1 MTRNLLLLQN
11 GFPGSKTS
19 GTEIDTLNIKN
30 FFKYEKNVSSS
41 KYALERRDDDANNA
55 NQYYGTTP
63 HTKVYNME
71 YFEKIT
77 GELKPDSEYLHYSIS
92 PLLFA
97 VRTNKGFAASNVL
110 ITSRLM
116 NDNLSLRFIDVGET
130 VEDFQAL
137 NNVEAIFDGWGWR
150 SIIPHHFL
158 QDSITIPSVSNINHC
173 FFAVLFSSTAYSLES
188 GTVLLNN
195 EPLFNISWTE
205 TEFVTE

>member
-1 MTRNLLLLQN
+1 MSRNLLLLQN

-19 GTEIDTLNIKN
+19 GIEIDTLDIRN

-41 KYALERRDDDANNA
+41 KYAMERRDDDANNA
-55 NQYYGTTP
+55 SQYYGTIP

-71 YFEKIT
+71 YFEKVS
-77 GELKPDSEYLHYSIS
+77 GELKPDTSFLHYSIS

-97 VRTNKGFAASNVL
+97 VRTKKGFAASNVL
-110 ITSRLM
+110 ISSRLT
-116 NDNLSLRFIDVGET
+116 NENLKLRFMDIGET
-130 VEDFQAL
+130 IDDFKAL
-137 NNVEAIFDGWGWR
+137 NKVEAINDGWNWR
-150 SIIPHHFL
+150 SILPHHFL

-173 FFAVLFSSTAYSLES
+173 FFAVLYSSTAYTLES
-188 GTVLLNN
+188 GTVLMDN